1 MPFTIS
7 NLRPFKKLVRKNIQE
22 YVQEAETFK

>member
-1 MPFTIS
+1 MPFTIP
-7 NLRPFKKLVRKNIQE
+7 NLRPFEKLVSKNIQE